1 MKNKKHPLLYVD
13 KSELVNNLLYRIT
26 IPQLGIAAFDFLDST
41 DMNDWA
47 ILAYIKRWESNK
59 KAKKVDTGRWEYVW
73 VNYNRLITSLPL
85 IHILTKN
92 SVSKRIRKLES
103 LGLLDKYQAADNTI
117 YLRLTELADSVYEFH
132 TDGPDGVMFEMDSYS
147 R

>member
-59 KAKKVDTGRWEYVW
+59 KSKKLYVGGWEYVW

-85 IHILTKN
+85 IHILSKN
-92 SVSKRIRKLES
+92 SISKRIHKLEK
-103 LGLLDKYQAADNTI
+103 LGLIDKYLSEDNTL
-117 YLRLTELADSVYEFH
+117 YLRLTELADSVFDFNTE
-132 TDGPDGVMFEMDSYS
+132 GPDGVMFEMDSYS